1 MSIERIPL
9 PLVVRAMRE
18 QELTRRPP
26 SYRQVYSAVID
37 GRVPAEQDLNGRW
50 TVGAADLPLIAAT
63 LCADA
68 KAAA

>member
-1 MSIERIPL
+1 MSTERIPL
-9 PLVVRAMRE
+9 PLVVRALRDRK
-18 QELTRRPP
+18 LTRRPP

-50 TVGAADLPLIAAT
+50 SVGTADLPLIAAA